1 MRRLIY
7 GIMMLLLFA
16 RCADFIDVVPENST
30 TFTSFFQTEK
40 DAEALLN
47 SLKSQERKMV
57 LNQIYEPHVSAGLLV
72 DSTQD
77 LEINQAKGLDINV
90 YTRVNWKE
98 YYRTINYAD
107 VILDNLHR
115 FPLSDEIL
123 DIYALQAYFSKGL
136 AYYYLAQRW
145 GECPITKGSL
155 YMDKIAKSPVGDV
168 LEEATKW
175 ALKAMDLPTWENLK
189 DSDGKQRGTK
199 QYASKGAAAAL
210 LALIYSWRAEIEG
223 KPEFW
228 AEAEKY
234 CSMIIN
240 GEVGNYSLAKD
251 PEEVCTGVLL
261 RGHAESIWEIYK
273 TKTEMLT
280 PEAYFQAQFVEFPVK
295 KNSQMNPSKWPMYAV
310 RKTTVNT
317 MYDKEDL
324 RRNAYFT
331 WLDADSI
338 FMYSQGKELV
348 ADTMRPKEGSYD
360 NDLENGDIGL
370 LTFDNDDIEFA
381 YVNVFRNAF
390 YELDSWSGKL
400 NYRGMDMDK
409 IVWRL
414 ADILLLRA
422 ECRARQNLP
431 NAADDLNAIRERAY
445 GNRMHDYDPARDGDL
460 QYAIFHE
467 REKEL
472 FFEFDRFYALRRNG
486 LDYVRKIS
494 PQFEALT
501 ETDIKNGALYY
512 GVPDDAFTA
521 NDLMRQNVYWNEFLQ

>member
-210 LALIYSWRAEIEG
+210 LAHIYSWRAEIEG

-234 CSMIIN
+234 
-240 GEVGNYSLAKD
+240 
-251 PEEVCTGVLL
+251 
-261 RGHAESIWEIYK
+261 
-273 TKTEMLT
+273 
-280 PEAYFQAQFVEFPVK
+280 
-295 KNSQMNPSKWPMYAV
+295 
-310 RKTTVNT
+310 
-317 MYDKEDL
+317 
-324 RRNAYFT
+324 
-331 WLDADSI
+331 
-338 FMYSQGKELV
+338 
-348 ADTMRPKEGSYD
+348 
-360 NDLENGDIGL
+360 
-370 LTFDNDDIEFA
+370 
-381 YVNVFRNAF
+381 
-390 YELDSWSGKL
+390 
-400 NYRGMDMDK
+400 
-409 IVWRL
+409 
-414 ADILLLRA
+414 
-422 ECRARQNLP
+422 
-431 NAADDLNAIRERAY
+431 
-445 GNRMHDYDPARDGDL
+445 
-460 QYAIFHE
+460 
-467 REKEL
+467 
-472 FFEFDRFYALRRNG
+472 
-486 LDYVRKIS
+486 
-494 PQFEALT
+494 
-501 ETDIKNGALYY
+501 
-512 GVPDDAFTA
+512 
-521 NDLMRQNVYWNEFLQ
+521 

>member
-30 TFTSFFQTEK
+30 TFTSFFQTKK

-175 ALKAMDLPTWENLK
+175 A
-189 DSDGKQRGTK
+189 S
-199 QYASKGAAAAL
+199 
-210 LALIYSWRAEIEG
+210 
-223 KPEFW
+223 
-228 AEAEKY
+228 
-234 CSMIIN
+234 
-240 GEVGNYSLAKD
+240 V
-251 PEEVCTGVLL
+251 
-261 RGHAESIWEIYK
+261 
-273 TKTEMLT
+273 
-280 PEAYFQAQFVEFPVK
+280 
-295 KNSQMNPSKWPMYAV
+295 
-310 RKTTVNT
+310 
-317 MYDKEDL
+317 
-324 RRNAYFT
+324 
-331 WLDADSI
+331 
-338 FMYSQGKELV
+338 
-348 ADTMRPKEGSYD
+348 SY
-360 NDLENGDIGL
+360 
-370 LTFDNDDIEFA
+370 TH
-381 YVNVFRNAF
+381 
-390 YELDSWSGKL
+390 
-400 NYRGMDMDK
+400 
-409 IVWRL
+409 
-414 ADILLLRA
+414 LRA
-422 ECRARQNLP
+422 
-431 NAADDLNAIRERAY
+431 
-445 GNRMHDYDPARDGDL
+445 
-460 QYAIFHE
+460 HE
-467 REKEL
+467 
-472 FFEFDRFYALRRNG
+472 
-486 LDYVRKIS
+486 
-494 PQFEALT
+494 T
-501 ETDIKNGALYY
+501 
-512 GVPDDAFTA
+512 
-521 NDLMRQNVYWNEFLQ
+521 